1 MLLMAL
7 GGGNFIG
14 VVVGVSVGEDVI
26 DAVGITDVANSPVGD
41 VESAALA
48 SGVGDTGLGV
58 GVCGGDREL
67 AYSNTTEELRH
78 LRSVRQFQS

>member
-14 VVVGVSVGEDVI
+14 VVVGVSVGEDVN

-41 VESAALA
+41 VKSAALA
-48 SGVGDTGLGV
+48 SGVRDTGLCV

-78 LRSVRQFQS
+78 LGSVRQFQS

>member
-14 VVVGVSVGEDVI
+14 VVVGVSVGEDVN

-41 VESAALA
+41 VKSAALA
-48 SGVGDTGLGV
+48 SGSKLLV
-58 GVCGGDREL
+58 RW
-67 AYSNTTEELRH
+67 
-78 LRSVRQFQS
+78 RSLSGCAHSVICRNI

>member
-14 VVVGVSVGEDVI
+14 VVVGVSVGEDVN

-41 VESAALA
+41 VKSAALA